1 MVRRGYETPVAN
13 RRLIFTAEQRSL
25 FRART
30 IGFIDG
36 IGLDR
41 PLSFVLEE
49 VYLQGFRDA
58 VQTLEEKIK

>member
-1 MVRRGYETPVAN
+1 MMRGVETPRAN
-13 RRLIFTAEQRSL
+13 KKLQLTAEQRAFL
-25 FRART
+25 RRRT

-49 VYLQGFRDA
+49 VYLQGIRDA
-58 VQTLEEKIK
+58 LQTLETES